1 MKIVILGA
9 GQVGSS
15 TAEILAAEN
24 HDVSLV
30 DVDSDTLV
38 RPGEK
43 SDIQTVTGNCM
54 FPEVL
59 AEAGAE
65 DAELVMAVTTSD
77 EVNMVA
83 CQIAHTLFSTP
94 NKVARIRAPSFL
106 ANREIFNDKSIPI
119 DNIISPEEIVTRQV
133 VRLIEHPG
141 ALQVLDFADGKI
153 QLVAIRAEANSPIVN
168 HQIKDLKDH
177 LPGVD
182 SRVAAIYRGD
192 RSVPADGDTVVQP
205 DDEVFFVAAR
215 EHIKAVMRE
224 LHSEVKPTRR
234 VMIAGAGNIGLRLA
248 KAVVK
253 RKYNCKI
260 IERDKKRGEEVT
272 TILDGML
279 VLKGDAADE
288 EMLREENIES
298 FDVFCSVTND
308 DEANILSAM
317 LAKRLG
323 VRTVIALVNRPSYT
337 ELIEGTGVD
346 IAIAPRTATVGTLLT
361 TIRRGDMV
369 AVHSLRNGA
378 AEAIEVIAHGD
389 PTTSKVV
396 GRRVGEMDLPSGT
409 KIGALLRGEEVVIAH
424 DNVEIQENDHLILFV
439 TDKQHIPEVEQLFSV
454 SPLSI

>member
-15 TAEILAAEN
+15 TAQILAEEN

-30 DVDSDTLV
+30 DLDGALLDALQD
-38 RPGEK
+38 RL
-43 SDIQTVTGNCM
+43 DIQTVRGNCM

-59 AEAGAE
+59 AEAGTE
-65 DAELVMAVTTSD
+65 DAELIMAVTTSD

-83 CQIAHTLFSTP
+83 CQIAHTIHKTP
-94 NKVARIRAPSFL
+94 NKIARIRAPSFL

-168 HQIKDLKDH
+168 HQIKDLRNH
-177 LPGVD
+177 LPGID

-192 RSVPADGDTVVQP
+192 RSVPADGDTVIQA
-205 DDEVFFVAAR
+205 DDEVFFVAAS
-215 EHIKAVMRE
+215 ENIKEVMRE
-224 LHSEVKPTRR
+224 LHSEVSPTRR
-234 VMIAGAGNIGLRLA
+234 VMIAGAGNIGYRLA
-248 KAVVK
+248 KAIVK
-253 RKYNCKI
+253 RKYMCKV
-260 IERDKKRGEEVT
+260 IERGKERAEEVSEM
-272 TILDGML
+272 LDDTL
-279 VLKGDAADE
+279 VLHGDAADE
-288 EMLREENIES
+288 EMLRQENIES

-323 VRTVIALVNRPSYT
+323 VQTVIALVNRPSYA
-337 ELIEGTGVD
+337 ELIEETGVD

-361 TIRRGDMV
+361 SIRSGDMV

-378 AEAIEVIAHGD
+378 AEAIEVIAHAD
-389 PTTSKVV
+389 PGSRVV
-396 GRRVGEMDLPSGT
+396 GRSIAEIDLPEGT
-409 KIGALLRGEEVVIAH
+409 KIGALLRGDEVVIAH
-424 DNVEIQENDHLILFV
+424 DNIEIQEDDHLIVFV
-439 TDKQHIPEVEQLFSV
+439 TDKKYITKVEQLFSV
-454 SPLSI
+454 SALTI

>member
-15 TAEILAAEN
+15 TAEILAAED

-30 DVDSDTLV
+30 DLDDSVLSNV
-38 RPGEK
+38 RNRL
-43 SDIQTVTGNCM
+43 DIQTVRGNCM

-59 AEAGAE
+59 LEAGAE
-65 DAELVMAVTTSD
+65 DAELIMAVTTSD

-83 CQIAHTLFSTP
+83 CQIAHTLFTTP

-106 ANREIFNDKSIPI
+106 ANRDIFNDKSIPI
-119 DNIISPEEIVTRQV
+119 DSIISPEEIVTRQV

-168 HQIKDLKDH
+168 HQIKDLRNH
-177 LPGVD
+177 LQGID

-192 RSVPADGDTVVQP
+192 SSVPADGDTVVQA

-248 KAVVK
+248 KAIEK
-253 RKYNCKI
+253 RKYTCKV
-260 IERDKKRGEEVT
+260 IERHEARAEEVSEL
-272 TILDGML
+272 LDDTL
-279 VLKGDAADE
+279 VLHGDAADE

-323 VRTVIALVNRPSYT
+323 VGTVIALVNRSSYT
-337 ELIEGTGVD
+337 ELIEETGVD

-389 PTTSKVV
+389 PTTSRVV
-396 GRRVGEMDLPSGT
+396 GRSVGEIDLPSGT
-409 KIGALLRGEEVVIAH
+409 KIGALLRNDEVVIAH
-424 DNVEIQENDHLILFV
+424 DNIEIQENDHLILFV
-439 TDKQHIPEVEQLFSV
+439 TDKQHIREVEQLFSV